1 MKKDKYFIQN
11 EDYEWDQIDPEI
23 ADNVLRQ
30 YFERRYIGAITLSAF
45 VIGFL
50 LGVLAYAL

>member
-11 EDYEWDQIDPEI
+11 EDYEWDQIDPDI
-23 ADNVLRQ
+23 VDNVLHQ
-30 YFERRYIGAITLSAF
+30 YFERRYIGSMVIGSF
-45 VIGFL
+45 IIGFL